1 MKDILLQVS
10 QSTLFEARKGLTSNE
25 QEMEALREQLIHR
38 P

>member
-10 QSTLFEARKGLTSNE
+10 QSILFEARKGLISNE
-25 QEMEALREQLIHR
+25 QEMEALRERLIHL